1 MKRLQCCKAI
11 LAATL
16 LAGVPTWAQAQANV
30 PPAPA
35 PPAAPAPTPAPAQP
49 APARPT
55 LAPLTPTPPRQTPPT
70 PAPPVVTS
78 PRVDLNFA
86 QLGRTPSAFSLVL
99 VVGEMQGTTSNDVPE
114 AARKALDELKAFL
127 PFKSYRLYDSG
138 VIGAPSENYGATL
151 RLRGQEVRGQAAQ
164 LFEVTMARQ
173 RNSPTLDVA
182 MREVSEILNI
192 GSNAKKSAATSDSWA
207 NSLMSASVRLRA
219 GETVVVGTSRIK
231 GDTALVLLITG
242 LPSALGTPQ
251 SEPREFRRERF

>member
-16 LAGVPTWAQAQANV
+16 LVGAPTWAQAQANV

-35 PPAAPAPTPAPAQP
+35 PPAAPAPAQP

-55 LAPLTPTPPRQTPPT
+55 LAPLTSTPPRQTPPT

-182 MREVSEILNI
+182 MREVSEILNL
-192 GSNAKKSAATSDSWA
+192 NAKKSAATSDGWA
-207 NSLMSASVRLRA
+207 NSLMSASVRLRS

-251 SEPREFRRERF
+251 AEPREFRRERF

>member
-1 MKRLQCCKAI
+1 MKRLHCCNAI

-16 LAGVPTWAQAQANV
+16 LVGAPTWAQAQANV

-35 PPAAPAPTPAPAQP
+35 PQAAPAPAPTPPS
-49 APARPT
+49 APARPA
-55 LAPLTPTPPRQTPPT
+55 APASPARQPPT

-78 PRVDLNFA
+78 PRVELNFA
-86 QLGRTPSAFSLVL
+86 PLGRTPSAFSLVL

-151 RLRGQEVRGQAAQ
+151 RLRGQEVRGQASQ

-182 MREVSEILNI
+182 MREVAAVQNI
-192 GSNAKKSAATSDSWA
+192 GSNAKPSVATAESWA
-207 NSLMSASVRLRA
+207 NSLMSASVRLRS

-251 SEPREFRRERF
+251 AEPREFRRERF

>member
-1 MKRLQCCKAI
+1 MKRLQYCKGI

-16 LAGVPTWAQAQANV
+16 LVGAPTWVGAQTSA

-35 PPAAPAPTPAPAQP
+35 APPASPAPTSPPAQP
-49 APARPT
+49 APVRP
-55 LAPLTPTPPRQTPPT
+55 ASPTRQAPT
-70 PAPPVVTS
+70 PAPPVVTA
-78 PRVDLNFA
+78 PRVELNFG
-86 QLGRTPSAFSLVL
+86 QPGRTPSAFSLVL

-182 MREVSEILNI
+182 MREVATVQNI
-192 GSNAKKSAATSDSWA
+192 GSTAKTTAATAESWA
-207 NSLMSASVRLRA
+207 NSLMSASVRLRS

-251 SEPREFRRERF
+251 AEPREFRRGPF